1 MKPRPIDQPRPTD
14 QPRPIDQPITA
25 NSAASIDQTRL
36 DRSNPPRSIKPA
48 SINQARIGNQPSII
62 EPPGSEGEVRIEI
75 FGIARNG
82 MAPIFIRR
90 IELIDQPPVT
100 AISRGHLF
108 E

>member
-1 MKPRPIDQPRPTD
+1 LV
-14 QPRPIDQPITA
+14 
-25 NSAASIDQTRL
+25 NSAASVDQTRIG
-36 DRSNPPRSIKPA
+36 DRPL
-48 SINQARIGNQPSII
+48 II
-62 EPPGSEGEVRIEI
+62 EPQGSEGEVRIEI

-82 MAPIFIRR
+82 MAAIFVRR